1 MGVLDPGSAHAR
13 PSAQPP
19 IDTSGNLSVHVSAKS
34 TSNIFPQ
41 PLRKPILANKK
52 VEIHISGNSSSRIVL
67 DLTMMIYV
75 YSIKGCSHYGQKM
88 IIGTLNLLLTWTLGG
103 TLLHVLKV

>member
-1 MGVLDPGSAHAR
+1 MGVLAPGSAQAR

-41 PLRKPILANKK
+41 PLRKPILTNKK

-75 YSIKGCSHYGQKM
+75 YSITGWSQTK
-88 IIGTLNLLLTWTLGG
+88 IIETLNPLLTWTLGG